1 MRKIGF
7 LMVVV
12 ALTVVAGVKLSAA
25 RSATPT
31 GDLLEALPDG
41 IGVAVVDFQ
50 KIAGSSLWATIN
62 AQEKFKRAIDK
73 AQSEMSDLGVK
84 LSDVHSVA
92 MVFPA
97 AGMNSPTVALTGGFE
112 QTDLLTR
119 LRAGGKVK
127 LTSEKYKDFD
137 IYSVRSIPATVPSK
151 NPSGTKPV
159 SASVVTTFVINIPKE
174 AKYVR
179 DNYVLTLVCFF
190 IDG

>member
-12 ALTVVAGVKLSAA
+12 ALTVVAGVKLGAA

-41 IGVAVVDFQ
+41 IGVVVVDFQ

-62 AQEKFKRAIDK
+62 AQEKLKSAIDK

-84 LSDVHSVA
+84 LSDVHSAA

-97 AGMNSPTVALTGGFE
+97 AA
-112 QTDLLTR
+112 
-119 LRAGGKVK
+119 
-127 LTSEKYKDFD
+127 
-137 IYSVRSIPATVPSK
+137 
-151 NPSGTKPV
+151 
-159 SASVVTTFVINIPKE
+159 
-174 AKYVR
+174 
-179 DNYVLTLVCFF
+179 
-190 IDG
+190 